1 MSAILLNR
9 AHNPIQH
16 VERSRIEVRSMT
28 DPLSATLRPTG
39 HSNIS
44 GFQRR

>member
-16 VERSRIEVRSMT
+16 VERSRIEVR
-28 DPLSATLRPTG
+28 LPTG
-39 HSNIS
+39 KRFCADQVPCES
-44 GFQRR
+44 G